1 MSTSKRPLP
10 LLVRA
15 KESTPPSERTGGRL
29 INEIARKSSFAG
41 DELIVV
47 HRQQDNMGYSATLD
61 GVKAYIASIKPYG
74 ILQAVDG
81 DTSSPEMTQT
91 ITANMALLGTWNV
104 EGPSLNQTLSASTGK
119 ATVSSAGVYSVD
131 VSISF
136 SGTASKTFLFEIYHD
151 DISSSPTPTAT
162 GFKMIRKLGA
172 AGDVGS
178 ASLTGL
184 VSMAANDSIMIYVK
198 STDGGTSLT
207 VHQSQMK
214 VAEI

>member
-74 ILQAVDG
+74 ILQVVDG
-81 DTSSPEMTQT
+81 DTLPLLCNKIYKDSSYYIQVAKFNGLNKFRNLKP
-91 ITANMALLGTWNV
+91 GT
-104 EGPSLNQTLSASTGK
+104 
-119 ATVSSAGVYSVD
+119 
-131 VSISF
+131 
-136 SGTASKTFLFEIYHD
+136 
-151 DISSSPTPTAT
+151 
-162 GFKMIRKLGA
+162 KLKFPP
-172 AGDVGS
+172 
-178 ASLTGL
+178 LR
-184 VSMAANDSIMIYVK
+184 
-198 STDGGTSLT
+198 
-207 VHQSQMK
+207 
-214 VAEI
+214 